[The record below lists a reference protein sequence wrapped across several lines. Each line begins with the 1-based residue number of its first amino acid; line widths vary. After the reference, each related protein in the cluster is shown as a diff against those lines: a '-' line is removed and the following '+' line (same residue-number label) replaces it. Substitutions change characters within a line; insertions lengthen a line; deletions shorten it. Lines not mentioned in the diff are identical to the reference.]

1 MVLFDNPRDRQQIKT
16 LARQMYPGDSS
27 NFMEKFKKATSRPYG
42 KLILDLRP
50 NVLEKDRFLNDDSEY
65 NSATTNKNSDNLTMK
80 QMYSNQLRQQRETLR
95 YEDPYKLKAIDI
107 ESEMDKLMKN
117 TTIPDNVK
125 STKYNKLLQ
134 DYQLMMSKSKTQSSN
149 NNTSSLRLHQN
160 PVIPIENTRN
170 REMSLAGVQSTLATI
185 PNESNFY
192 TPSFAVR
199 RLTPPSSSHRAEE
212 TPLISFGDI
221 DNKREKPESASPVP
235 ESPTSSND
243 RPLPEAYSL
252 PSRHDIT
259 TDEGEL
265 RHKNSSVSLSDDK
278 ETEFKKQ
285 IRSEFKLRKRPA
297 NNQSQSSSRKHFHAS
312 QVNPSK
318 GYFLKDVQPHQIP
331 LPSDSSDDANDGSRS
346 YNPDVYPEGTLQD
359 IRDDSG
365 DAHHSKSFVSLDDDE
380 GEKERK
386 LKRSEYKFRKRASKK
401 RKFKEKPY

>member
-1 MVLFDNPRDRQQIKT
+1 M
-16 LARQMYPGDSS
+16 
-27 NFMEKFKKATSRPYG
+27 
-42 KLILDLRP
+42 
-50 NVLEKDRFLNDDSEY
+50 
-65 NSATTNKNSDNLTMK
+65 
-80 QMYSNQLRQQRETLR
+80 
-95 YEDPYKLKAIDI
+95 
-107 ESEMDKLMKN
+107 
-117 TTIPDNVK
+117 
-125 STKYNKLLQ
+125 
-134 DYQLMMSKSKTQSSN
+134 
-149 NNTSSLRLHQN
+149 
-160 PVIPIENTRN
+160 
-170 REMSLAGVQSTLATI
+170 
-185 PNESNFY
+185 
-192 TPSFAVR
+192 
-199 RLTPPSSSHRAEE
+199 
-212 TPLISFGDI
+212 
-221 DNKREKPESASPVP
+221 
-235 ESPTSSND
+235 
-243 RPLPEAYSL
+243 

-259 TDEGEL
+259 TDEGVL